1 MPPAL
6 NRNCSAQWN
15 ASDMSATPSSGVGAD
30 CVGACMKSSHVL
42 SSLFANASVGL
53 VLSSCG
59 FELKIVAAS
68 LSET

>member
-1 MPPAL
+1 
-6 NRNCSAQWN
+6 
-15 ASDMSATPSSGVGAD
+15 MSATPSSGVGAD